1 MRSPLRRLTRRLAKS
16 TLELVLPIAESA
28 TGFRTA
34 RGDYLPN
41 RIKILIGRYEV
52 AERNLMQPFLKP
64 GQVIVDVGANVG
76 YMSRFF
82 AQSVGP
88 TGKVCAFE
96 PNPMIFSLLKRNV
109 SKFKH
114 AFAHNVALSTGA
126 GEAQLFLAGRDHS
139 VASFAREYSATHVF
153 YQDSGELNS
162 VSVKLVN
169 GDDFLSKIDIDKID
183 VLKIDVEGWE
193 LNVLDGLERTIAASP
208 NLTIFC
214 EFNPAAQECAGHNK
228 TELLNWFFDRGFSVS
243 CPEHNQLRALSR
255 SSVEKFV
262 SELAPNAFVTVF
274 ALSLQRTEATSHR
287 DGKDEERS

>member
-1 MRSPLRRLTRRLAKS
+1 MRPPLRRLTRRLSKS
-16 TLELVLPIAESA
+16 ALEMALPVAESV

-52 AERNLMQPFLKP
+52 AERNLMRPFLEP

-76 YMSRFF
+76 YLTRFF
-82 AQSVGP
+82 SQSVGP

-109 SKFKH
+109 AKFKH
-114 AFAHNVALSTGA
+114 ASVHNVALSTSA

-162 VSVKLVN
+162 ISVKLVN
-169 GDDFLSKIDIDKID
+169 GDDFLHQIQLDKID

-193 LNVLDGLERTIAASP
+193 LNVLDGLAQTIAASP
-208 NLTIFC
+208 RLTIFC
-214 EFNPAAQECAGHNK
+214 EFNPAAQKAAGRSEA
-228 TELLNWFFDRGFSVS
+228 ELLHWFFDHEFSVS
-243 CPEHNQLRALSR
+243 YPEHDQLRALSR
-255 SSVEKFV
+255 SSIEKFV

-274 ALSLQRTEATSHR
+274 ARR
-287 DGKDEERS
+287 D

>member
-16 TLELVLPIAESA
+16 ALEVVLPIAESA

-52 AERNLMQPFLKP
+52 AERNLMRPFLKP

-76 YMSRFF
+76 YLTRFF
-82 AQSVGP
+82 AQAAGP
-88 TGKVCAFE
+88 TGRVCAFE
-96 PNPMIFSLLKRNV
+96 PNPMIFPLLKRNV

-114 AFAHNVALSTGA
+114 VSVHNVALSISS
-126 GEAQLFLAGRDHS
+126 GESQLFLAGSDHS

-153 YQDSGELNS
+153 YQESGELNS
-162 VSVKLVN
+162 ISVKLVN
-169 GDDFLSKIDIDKID
+169 GDDFLSKIDPPSPNASPARTYGAAGIEKID
-183 VLKIDVEGWE
+183 ILKIDVEGWE

-214 EFNPAAQECAGHNK
+214 EFNPAAQECAGRNK
-228 TELLNWFFDRGFSVS
+228 TELLNWFFDHEFSVS
-243 CPEHNQLRALSR
+243 YPKHDQLRALSR
-255 SSVEKFV
+255 SSIEKFV
-262 SELAPNAFVTVF
+262 NELAPNAFVTVF
-274 ALSLQRTEATSHR
+274 ARRE
-287 DGKDEERS
+287 